1 MRLTNLYGLP
11 QPIVSAVAADDYNRG
26 VANISVTSLISP
38 PRQVALTEA
47 HSDELEEDASDRIY
61 SLFGRAIH
69 KILESKEET
78 ATAEQRLYMKVGDW
92 TVSGAMDRIA
102 LLPWNDGTVCIS
114 DYKTAK
120 TDELMRGVKIERE
133 QQLNCYRVLAEL
145 NGYKVGA
152 LQAVFILRD
161 WSKVRAATEA
171 KKPKLGST
179 PAQGEYPRS
188 QVVIYDLPVWPIE
201 QAYAYIA
208 ERVAVHKDAQTKYL
222 YARTVVTDT
231 LLPPEPPQS
240 VLPECDEEER
250 WARPPVLAVQKPGA
264 KRASKLV
271 DTQEEAAEY
280 IAAHPKDTYEVV
292 PRPGESIR
300 CSFYCSASSVCEQFK
315 AEVAGAGS

>member
-47 HSDELEEDASDRIY
+47 HWDELEEDASDRIY

-208 ERVAVHKDAQTKYL
+208 ERVAAHKAAQTDYMR
-222 YARTVVTDT
+222 ARLDSTF
-231 LLPPEPPQS
+231 PQLA
-240 VLPECDEEER
+240 LPECDEEER

-280 IAAHPKDTYEVV
+280 IAAHPKDAYEVV
-292 PRPGESIR
+292 ARPGESIK
-300 CSFYCSASSVCEQFK
+300 CTYYCSASSVCEQFK

>member
-11 QPIVSAVAADDYNRG
+11 QPIVSAVEADDYNRG
-26 VANISVTSLISP
+26 VADISVTSLISP

-47 HSDELEEDASDRIY
+47 HWDELEEDASDRIY

-69 KILESKEET
+69 KILESEETT

-102 LLPWNDGTVCIS
+102 LLPWNDGTVVIS

-120 TDELMRGVKIERE
+120 TDELMRGVKVERE

-161 WSKVRAATEA
+161 WSKVRAAQEA

-179 PAQGEYPRS
+179 PAQGDYPRS
-188 QVVIYDLPVWPIE
+188 QVVVYDIPVWPIE
-201 QAYAYIA
+201 QAYQFIG
-208 ERVAVHKDAQTKYL
+208 ERVMAHKEAQTAYSR
-222 YARTVVTDT
+222 ARLDSTF
-231 LLPPEPPQS
+231 PQLA
-240 VLPECDEEER
+240 LPECDEEER
-250 WARPPVLAVQKPGA
+250 WARQPVLAVQKPGA

-280 IAAHPKDTYEVV
+280 IAAHPKDTFEVV
-292 PRPGESIR
+292 ARPGESLK
-300 CSFYCSASSVCEQFK
+300 CTYYCSVGGTSGICEQYK
-315 AEVAGAGS
+315 NLLASD